1 MQIRPEIKEKIV
13 LALDVDSVEQAKSLI
28 TELKDYVGVFKVG
41 LQMYTGNGYEIFKFM
56 KEQNIKFF
64 FDVKLHDIPNTVA
77 KASENIVKN
86 GASFFNLHTM
96 GGEEMMRTAQEA
108 ARKTAKESGFPNPT
122 ILGVTVLTSI
132 SEECL
137 QCELKV
143 PYKPNEYA
151 INLAL
156 MAKKAGLDGVVASV
170 WEAKTIKQVC
180 GKDFKVLCPGI
191 RPDWSNKND
200 QKRLAT
206 PSVAIKEGAD
216 FLVIGRA
223 VTSAPDRLK
232 AIQMIYEEIENAM
245 LTQNKSYAVSK
256 GKLILENGMIFEGE
270 SIGADGTSYGE
281 IVFNTSMVGYQ
292 EILTDPSYAGQTIV
306 MTYPEIGNYGINK
319 DDFESGKVHAKG
331 LIVKNLCEHESHYKS
346 ALSLGEYLKQNNIVG
361 LKGIDTR
368 HLTQIIRN
376 NGAMNC
382 AITTGDITPEIKQKI
397 REYKISKDITLEITT
412 YKIERFA
419 GSGIKLAI
427 IDMGIKKSILENFK
441 TLNCDIT
448 MFPSDVKAD
457 EILAG
462 GFDAVL
468 ISNGPGDPQDATQA
482 IETTKALLGKIK
494 LFGIG
499 LGHQIISLALG
510 AKTFKLKYGHRG
522 ANHPIMDMQTNE
534 IFVTAQNHSYAVDA
548 GSLPDGVKATYINLN
563 DNTIEGITCEK
574 YGVKTVQ
581 FHPELTAGPY
591 DGNKVIIKWVEEAE
605 QNKKKEISYAN

>member
-13 LALDVDSVEQAKSLI
+13 LALDVDTPEQAKELI

-77 KASENIVKN
+77 KASENIVRN
-86 GASFFNLHTM
+86 GASFFNVHTS
-96 GGEEMMRTAQEA
+96 GGEEMMRQSQEA
-108 ARKTAKESGFPNPT
+108 ARKTAKEMGYDNPT

-137 QCELKV
+137 QNELKV
-143 PYKPNEYA
+143 PYKPKDYA
-151 INLAL
+151 LNLAL

-191 RPDWSNKND
+191 RPDWSNKNE
-200 QKRLAT
+200 QKRIAT

-216 FLVIGRA
+216 YLVIGRA
-223 VTSAPDRLK
+223 VTSADDRLK
-232 AIQMIYEEIENAM
+232 AIQMIYEEIENAL
-245 LTQNKSYAVSK
+245 LTQNKSYATSK

-270 SIGADGTSYGE
+270 SIGADGTSLGE

-319 DDFESGKVHAKG
+319 DDFESGRIHAKG
-331 LIVKNLCEHESHYKS
+331 FVVKNLCEHESHYKS
-346 ALSLGEYLKQNNIVG
+346 SISLGEYLKQNNIVG
-361 LKGIDTR
+361 LSGIDTR
-368 HLTQIIRN
+368 YLTQIIRN
-376 NGAMNC
+376 NGSMNC
-382 AITTGDITPEIKQKI
+382 AITTGDITPELKAKIK
-397 REYKISKDITLEITT
+397 EYKISKDITLDITT
-412 YKIERFA
+412 YKVEKYA
-419 GSGIKLAI
+419 GTGVKLAI

-448 MFPSDVKAD
+448 LYPADVKAD
-457 EILAG
+457 EILAEN
-462 GFDAVL
+462 FDAVL
-468 ISNGPGDPQDATQA
+468 ISNGPGNPEDATQA
-482 IETTKALLGKIK
+482 IQTAKDLLGKVK
-494 LFGIG
+494 LFGIC

-522 ANHPIMDMQTNE
+522 GNHPIMNTKTNE
-534 IFVTAQNHSYAVDA
+534 IFVTAQNHSYAVDID
-548 GSLPDGVKATYINLN
+548 SLQQGVDAIFINLN
-563 DNTIEGITCEK
+563 DSTIEGIESEK
-574 YGVKTVQ
+574 YNVKTVQ

-591 DGNKVIIKWVEEAE
+591 DGNKIIVNWIEEIE
-605 QNKKKEISYAN
+605 QSKKALV

>member
-13 LALDVDSVEQAKSLI
+13 LALDVDSVEQAKELI

-77 KASENIVKN
+77 KASENIVRN
-86 GASFFNLHTM
+86 GASFFNLHTT
-96 GGEEMMRTAQEA
+96 GGEEMMRQAQEA
-108 ARKTAKESGFPNPT
+108 ARKTAKELGYDNPT

-137 QCELKV
+137 QNELKV
-143 PYKPNEYA
+143 PYKPKDYA
-151 INLAL
+151 LNLAL

-191 RPDWSNKND
+191 RPDWANKNE
-200 QKRLAT
+200 QKRIAT
-206 PSVAIKEGAD
+206 PNVAIKEGAD
-216 FLVIGRA
+216 YLVIGRA
-223 VTSAPDRLK
+223 VTSADDRLK
-232 AIQMIYEEIENAM
+232 AIQMIYEEIENAL

-270 SIGADGTSYGE
+270 SIGVDGTSYGE

-292 EILTDPSYAGQTIV
+292 EVLTDPSYAGQTIV

-319 DDFESGKVHAKG
+319 DDFESGKIHAKG
-331 LIVKNLCEHESHYKS
+331 FVVKNLCEHESHYKS
-346 ALSLGEYLKQNNIVG
+346 SISLGEYLKQNNIVG

-376 NGAMNC
+376 YGAMNC
-382 AITTGDITPEIKQKI
+382 AITTGDITPEIKAKI
-397 REYKISKDITLEITT
+397 KEYRISKDVTLDITT
-412 YKIERFA
+412 YKVERFS
-419 GSGIKLAI
+419 GTGIKLAI

-448 MFPSDVKAD
+448 LFPADVKPD
-457 EILAG
+457 EILSEN
-462 GFDAVL
+462 FDAVL
-468 ISNGPGDPQDATQA
+468 ISNGPGNPEDAHQA
-482 IETTKALLGKIK
+482 IETAKALLGKIK
-494 LFGIG
+494 LFGIC
-499 LGHQIISLALG
+499 LGHQIIALAMG
-510 AKTFKLKYGHRG
+510 AKTYKLKYGHRG
-522 ANHPIMDMQTNE
+522 GNHPIINIKTNE
-534 IFVTAQNHSYAVDA
+534 IFVSAQNHSYAVNADT
-548 GSLPDGVKATYINLN
+548 LPQEAQAVFINLN
-563 DNTIEGITCEK
+563 DNTVEGIESDK
-574 YGVKTVQ
+574 YKVKTVQ

-591 DGNKVIIKWVEEAE
+591 DGNKVIVDWIEEIE
-605 QNKKKEISYAN
+605 QSKKALV

>member
-13 LALDVDSVEQAKSLI
+13 LALDVDTPQQAKELI

-41 LQMYTGNGYEIFKFM
+41 LQMYTGNGYEIFNFM

-77 KASENIVKN
+77 KASENIIRN
-86 GASFFNLHTM
+86 GASFFNLHTT
-96 GGEEMMRTAQEA
+96 GGEEMMRMAQES
-108 ARKTAKESGFPNPT
+108 ARKTARELGKENPI

-132 SEECL
+132 SEEAL
-137 QCELKV
+137 QQELKV

-151 INLAL
+151 IHLAL

-170 WEAKTIKQVC
+170 WEAKKIKQAC
-180 GKDFKVLCPGI
+180 GRNFKVLCPGI

-216 FLVIGRA
+216 YLVIGRA
-223 VTSAPDRLK
+223 VTSAEDRVK

-245 LTQNKSYAVSK
+245 LTQNKSYATSK

-281 IVFNTSMVGYQ
+281 IVFNTSMEGYQ

-319 DDFESGKVHAKG
+319 DDFESGKIHAKG

-346 ALSLGEYLKQNNIVG
+346 ALPLAEYLKQNNVVG

-368 HLTQIIRN
+368 FLTQIIRN
-376 NGAMNC
+376 EGSMSC
-382 AITTGDITPEIKQKI
+382 AITTGDITHEIKQKM
-397 REYKISKDITLEITT
+397 REYKISKDIAMEVTT
-412 YKIERFA
+412 YKVEKYA
-419 GSGIKLAI
+419 GTGIKLAI
-427 IDMGIKKSILENFK
+427 IDMGIKKSILEGFK
-441 TLNCDIT
+441 NLDCDIT
-448 MFPSDVKAD
+448 VFPADVKTD
-457 EILAG
+457 EILSEK
-462 GFDAVL
+462 FDAVL
-468 ISNGPGDPQDATQA
+468 ISNGPGNPEDALQT
-482 IETTKALLGKIK
+482 IETTKKLVGKIP
-494 LFGIG
+494 LFGIC
-499 LGHQIISLALG
+499 LGHQIISIALG

-522 ANHPIMDMQTNE
+522 GNHPILDKTTNE
-534 IFVTAQNHSYAVDA
+534 IFVSTQNHSYAVDA
-548 GSLPDGVKATYINLN
+548 DSLPANVKTAFINLN
-563 DNTIEGITCEK
+563 DETVEGISCEE
-574 YGVKTVQ
+574 YQIKTVQ
-581 FHPELTAGPY
+581 FHPELSSGPY
-591 DGNKVIIKWVEEAE
+591 DANKIVIGWVKELE
-605 QNKKKEISYAN
+605 NKKAVNV